1 MPRPGPATLPRA
13 GPRRV
18 LITLCPTTTTSY
30 GVLYYAFPV
39 MATHISAD
47 TGWPTVATTAGFS
60 GAQLIAA
67 LVGIPIGR
75 HLDRHGPRA
84 AMTAGSAL
92 AALATARRSPLHPR
106 CRRSAPPGFRPV
118 VATGRCLVPARLHRA
133 HPLVAA
139 PDACTRSTWS

>member
-18 LITLCPTTTTSY
+18 LITLCLTTTTSY

-92 AALATARRSPLHPR
+92 AALATAGHRRCTHAAGVPRRLGSGRWWPWALSSTRPPSPRSP
-106 CRRSAPPGFRPV
+106 AG
-118 VATGRCLVPARLHRA
+118 T
-133 HPLVAA
+133 A